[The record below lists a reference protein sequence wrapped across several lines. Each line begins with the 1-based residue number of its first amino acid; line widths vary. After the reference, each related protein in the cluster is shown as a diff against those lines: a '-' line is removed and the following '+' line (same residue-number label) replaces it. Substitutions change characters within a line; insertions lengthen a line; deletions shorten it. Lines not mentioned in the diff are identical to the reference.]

1 VIVWLSFEEVD
12 SETDPLTHDGDLRR
26 LGAGLSLLGGLVG
39 LAFAG
44 LGRGAG
50 RLRGA
55 GDE

>member
-1 VIVWLSFEEVD
+1 MIVWLSFEEDD
-12 SETDPLTHDGDLRR
+12 SLAHDGDLRR
-26 LGAGLSLLGGLVG
+26 LGAGLEFLGGLLG